1 MADHRAT
8 WHRGSRRRPDARRYR
23 AWGAG
28 DRPGARGALSA
39 AMLGLFLLASVLWA
53 GCGSQPGDGAEQT
66 AAAQRAPA
74 GAASPTG
81 PTAGAASPT
90 GPTAGAASPTG
101 PTVQGGPAG
110 RPGSTPRPGAAGH
123 GDEPGRPAA
132 EGADAPQLPMGGRT
146 LLPRLRI
153 VAHYGSVGGGALGVL
168 GEGTPEQAAQR
179 VLAAAAP
186 FAAGD
191 RPVQPAMELI
201 TTVASASPGADG
213 LYSSAL
219 LPAAVEPYLAA
230 ARAHRMLLILDLQPG
245 RGRFLDQ
252 ARRYE
257 RFLRE
262 PDVGLALDPEWKMGP
277 NQVPGRQIGSSDAAG
292 LNEVSAWLAGITRA
306 HNLPQKLFVIHQ
318 FTESMLPDRTAIVA
332 RPELATVFHID
343 GFGVRQDKLDKYA
356 LLSAR
361 APFFTGFKLFLDEDT
376 NMFSPAE
383 TLTLTPPPDLITYQ

>member
-8 WHRGSRRRPDARRYR
+8 VHRGSLRHDDSRHDDSRRGGGQRG
-23 AWGAG
+23 W
-28 DRPGARGALSA
+28 RGALPVVV
-39 AMLGLFLLASVLWA
+39 LGLLLLVSVLGA
-53 GCGSQPGDGAEQT
+53 GCGSQPTGARQT

-74 GAASPTG
+74 
-81 PTAGAASPT
+81 AGATSPV
-90 GPTAGAASPTG
+90 GP
-101 PTVQGGPAG
+101 G
-110 RPGSTPRPGAAGH
+110 REQRGSTPEAGAVGH

-132 EGADAPQLPMGGRT
+132 GGVSAPQLPMGGRT
-146 LLPRLRI
+146 LLPRYRI

-186 FAAGD
+186 FAAGG

-201 TTVASASPGADG
+201 TTVASASPGPDG

-219 LPAAVEPYLAA
+219 PAAAVEPYLAA

-257 RFLRE
+257 QFLRE

-277 NQVPGRQIGSSDAAG
+277 DQIPGRQIGSSDAAG
-292 LNEVSAWLAGITRA
+292 LNEVSAWLADLTRA
-306 HNLPQKLFVIHQ
+306 RNLPQKLFVIHQ
-318 FTESMLPDRTAIVA
+318 FTESMLPDRAAIAA

-356 LLSAR
+356 LLAAR

>member
-1 MADHRAT
+1 MRAAV
-8 WHRGSRRRPDARRYR
+8 S
-23 AWGAG
+23 
-28 DRPGARGALSA
+28 
-39 AMLGLFLLASVLWA
+39 GLFLLAALLWA
-53 GCGSQPGDGAEQT
+53 GCGSQPGDTAQQ
-66 AAAQRAPA
+66 AAAARRAPA
-74 GAASPTG
+74 DAASPTG
-81 PTAGAASPT
+81 PAAATNPTGQGGAAGQTSTPV
-90 GPTAGAASPTG
+90 PSGAAD
-101 PTVQGGPAG
+101 QGGAAG
-110 RPGSTPRPGAAGH
+110 RARSTPAPGAVGH

-132 EGADAPQLPMGGRT
+132 GGAGAPQLPMGGRT
-146 LLPRLRI
+146 LLPHFRI

-168 GEGTPEQAAQR
+168 GQGTPEQAAQR

-186 FAAGD
+186 FAAGG

-213 LYSSAL
+213 LYGSAL
-219 LPAAVEPYLAA
+219 SPAAVEPYLAA
-230 ARAHRMLLILDLQPG
+230 ARKHRMLLILDLQPR

-252 ARRYE
+252 ARQYE
-257 RFLRE
+257 RFLQE

-277 NQVPGRQIGSSDAAG
+277 DQVPGRQIGSSDAAG
-292 LNEVSAWLAGITRA
+292 LNEVSAWLAGVSRA
-306 HNLPQKLFVIHQ
+306 HNLPQKLFVVHQ
-318 FTESMLPDRTAIVA
+318 FTESMLPDRAAIVA

-356 LLSAR
+356 LLAAR

>member
-8 WHRGSRRRPDARRYR
+8 WHRGSLRQNDTRR
-23 AWGAG
+23 GG
-28 DRPGARGALSA
+28 GQPGRRGALPVA
-39 AMLGLFLLASVLWA
+39 VLGLLVLVSVLGA
-53 GCGSQPGDGAEQT
+53 GCGSQPRGAQQT

-74 GAASPTG
+74 GDTSPTSPTSPG
-81 PTAGAASPT
+81 PTNPT
-90 GPTAGAASPTG
+90 GLIGPTG
-101 PTVQGGPAG
+101 PTVQSGPGGGPG
-110 RPGSTPRPGAAGH
+110 SRPEPGAAGH

-132 EGADAPQLPMGGRT
+132 GGADAPQLPMGGRT
-146 LLPRLRI
+146 LLPRFRI
-153 VAHYGSVGGGALGVL
+153 VAHYGSAGGGALGVL

-186 FAAGD
+186 FAAGG

-219 LPAAVEPYLAA
+219 PPAAVEPYLAA

-257 RFLRE
+257 RFLQE

-277 NQVPGRQIGSSDAAG
+277 GQVPGRQIGSSDAAG
-292 LNEVSAWLAGITRA
+292 LNEVSAWLAGVARA

-318 FTESMLPDRTAIVA
+318 FTESMLPDRAAIAA

-356 LLSAR
+356 LLAAK